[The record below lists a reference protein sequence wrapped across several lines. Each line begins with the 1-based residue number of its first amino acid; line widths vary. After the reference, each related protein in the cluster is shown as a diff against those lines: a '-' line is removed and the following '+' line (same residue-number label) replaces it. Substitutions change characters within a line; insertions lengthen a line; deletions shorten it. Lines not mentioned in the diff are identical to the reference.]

1 MFRAGRSEST
11 NVQGRPAAGTN
22 WRSLGLAMGVLMVV
36 STVACGGGS
45 YSEEERAEASVA
57 IYATV
62 TRQIVEFDNTFGPD
76 YRFTEVLVV
85 DHVVVDAAD
94 HMTQGSPGDPFT
106 DEQRSAIAAAVED
119 LSPVT
124 FVSNRSDFI
133 QQESLMP
140 VIPGSAIITLA
151 PVEFDGT
158 GATVG
163 VNLWC
168 GGTCGIWLT
177 YRVTQADDGW
187 TVTGTEGDRAIS

>member
-1 MFRAGRSEST
+1 MFRAGGGEST
-11 NVQGRPAAGTN
+11 NAQGRRAARTN
-22 WRSLGLAMGVLMVV
+22 LRSLGLAMGVLMVV
-36 STVACGGGS
+36 SAVACGDGS
-45 YSEEERAEASVA
+45 YSEEERAKASVA

-76 YRFTEVLVV
+76 YRFTEVLVL
-85 DHVVVDAAD
+85 DRVVFDAAD
-94 HMTQGSPGDPFT
+94 YMTEGSPGDALT
-106 DEQRSAIAAAVED
+106 DEQRSAIAAAIED

-133 QQESLMP
+133 QQEVLMP
-140 VIPGSAIITLA
+140 VIPGSAIVTLA
-151 PVEFDGT
+151 PVEFDGA

-177 YRVTQADDGW
+177 YRVTKAEDGW
-187 TVTGTEGDRAIS
+187 TVTGTEGDMAIS